1 MSGVVLLSSV
11 PGSVVSHPLVWRGSL
26 HPDHLKVLAMENG
39 SYSEDIAVINSA
51 YKFLAIVANR
61 GSCAV
66 EA

>member
-1 MSGVVLLSSV
+1 M
-11 PGSVVSHPLVWRGSL
+11 SHPLVWRGSL

-61 GSCAV
+61 GSGAV